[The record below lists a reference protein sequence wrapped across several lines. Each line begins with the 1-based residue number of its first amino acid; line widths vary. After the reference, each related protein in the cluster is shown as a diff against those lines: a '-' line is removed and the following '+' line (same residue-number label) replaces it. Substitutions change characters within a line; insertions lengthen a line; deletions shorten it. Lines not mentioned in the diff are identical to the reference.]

1 MHQLPYPQK
10 GDTIAVVTP
19 AGKVVKEEVM
29 PAIDWLE
36 DLGYRILTGHHVFDR
51 WFQFGGTDANRA
63 ADLQTALDNNDVSAI
78 FFTRGGYGTVRLL
91 ESLRWDK
98 FLSSP
103 KWLMGFSDITLLHN
117 LCHSMGLPSIHSVML
132 RGAMQTATEPSA
144 GLKTLVDLWNGK
156 QLDYRID
163 SHPGNQTGDAEGIL
177 VGGNLALI
185 YSLLGTPYDIDT
197 RGKILF
203 IEDVGEYLYHIDR
216 MMHSLRMAGK
226 LVDLKGMV
234 VGQFNDLKDNDDPFG
249 MDFSAIIRNAVSG
262 SDFPI
267 SFGFP
272 AGHDYPNMPL
282 VLGHPYRLDVG
293 KQHTQLTKL

>member
-19 AGKVVKEEVM
+19 AGNVRKEEVL
-29 PAIDWLE
+29 PAINWLE
-36 DLGYRILTGHHVFDR
+36 DLGYKILPGRNLYDR
-51 WFQFGGTDANRA
+51 WHQFGGTDADRA
-63 ADLQTALDNNDVSAI
+63 ADLQAALDNRDISAI

-91 ESLRWDK
+91 ESLQWEA

-117 LCHSMGLPSIHSVML
+117 LCNTMGVPSIHSVML
-132 RGAMQTATEPSA
+132 RGAMQTTSEPSA
-144 GLKTLVDLWNGK
+144 GLSALVDLWNGK
-156 QLDYRID
+156 QLKYTIEPQQLNR
-163 SHPGNQTGDAEGIL
+163 PGVAEGVL

-185 YSLLGTPYDIDT
+185 YSMLGTPNDLDT

-203 IEDVGEYLYHIDR
+203 IEDVGEYLYNIDR

-226 LVDLKGMV
+226 LTDLKGLV
-234 VGQFNDLKDNDDPFG
+234 VGQFSALKDNDDPFG
-249 MDFSAIIRNAVSG
+249 MDYSTIIRNAVSG
-262 SDFPI
+262 TNFPV
-267 SFGFP
+267 SFGIP

-282 VLGHPYRLDVG
+282 VFGHPWRLEVG
-293 KQHTQLTKL
+293 SQQTQLAKL